1 MMSADLQRKTA
12 TLSLTLQQLNIVR
25 ELLQI
30 NLPNH
35 QVWAFGSRVAG
46 HARKYPDLD
55 LAVSHAEAFFFQQL
69 CQLSTAF
76 KNSDLDI
83 ALISSVGATLT
94 PHFARALN
102 SAACCIC
109 GKSAAGK
116 EGWPERR
123 A

>member
-55 LAVSHAEAFFFQQL
+55 LAVSHAEALFFQQL

-83 ALISSVGATLT
+83 CVDIVGWSHAEPAFRQSVEQRGML
-94 PHFARALN
+94 HLR
-102 SAACCIC
+102 
-109 GKSAAGK
+109 
-116 EGWPERR
+116 
-123 A
+123 